1 MRNDMDVFNWLHEEL
16 PATAW
21 LLLHLKGGFRIVT
34 RRGKNYSVTIY
45 DQADKHG
52 PYTYAF
58 SKKIQYVR
66 ASIPKSW
73 KKPSIGQFR
82 EDLDHL
88 VNYLFPWYL
97 DPDMEEPS
105 VTDMVIGSKSEL
117 VYQLKRLADH
127 YLGGH

>member
-1 MRNDMDVFNWLHEEL
+1 MRHDMDVFNWLHKEL

-21 LLLHLKGGFRIVT
+21 LLLHLKGEFRLVT
-34 RRGKNYSVTIY
+34 RQGETSVAIY
-45 DQADKHG
+45 DQSNKHG
-52 PYTYAF
+52 PYPYAF

-73 KKPSIGQFR
+73 EKPSVEQFC
-82 EDLDHL
+82 EDLENL

-97 DPDMEEPS
+97 DPDMEEPR
-105 VTDMVIGSKSEL
+105 VTDMITGSKSEL